1 MSRIFVTLVSMVGT
15 WFLAFMYLPSVAY
28 LYLFAF
34 AGITIYLGT
43 ISGLVAG
50 WIAWKISD

>member
-1 MSRIFVTLVSMVGT
+1 MVGT
-15 WFLAFMYLPSVAY
+15 WFLAFTYLPSVAY

-50 WIAWKISD
+50 CIAWKISD